1 MDKPASTI
9 EQNDVFDTEN
19 TETSMYFDKDNQEFN
34 FNKSVVK
41 KPNTVIVQRRSP
53 ELKDLPPQMSE
64 ESEQPSEES
73 FSIKKAMGTV
83 RGENGKY
90 YRLVIEN
97 IKGKYALTLSHD
109 RGGILCKNKFIPKSF
124 VQYQIMEGEDQAVV
138 L

>member
-9 EQNDVFDTEN
+9 EHNDVFDTEN

-34 FNKSVVK
+34 FNKSVAK
-41 KPNTVIVQRRSP
+41 KPNTVIVSRRSP
-53 ELKDLPPQMSE
+53 EPKDLPPQMSE

-73 FSIKKAMGTV
+73 FAIKKAMGTV

-97 IKGKYALTLSHD
+97 KKGKYALTLSHD
-109 RGGILCKNKFIPKSF
+109 RGGILCKNKFIPESF
-124 VQYQIMEGEDQAVV
+124 VQYQIEEGEDQAIV